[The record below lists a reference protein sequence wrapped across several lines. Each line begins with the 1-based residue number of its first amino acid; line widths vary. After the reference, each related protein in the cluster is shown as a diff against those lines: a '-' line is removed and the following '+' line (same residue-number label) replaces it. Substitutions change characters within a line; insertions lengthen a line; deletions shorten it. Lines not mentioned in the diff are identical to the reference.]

1 MGSVSISNKL
11 TKTSVKLSVDNSGN
25 VLQSEEIVVKP
36 GQNKFDVIKEQR
48 AKRLGIK

>member
-11 TKTSVKLSVDNSGN
+11 TKTSAKIDKNGN
-25 VLQSEEIVVKP
+25 IIEEITVKP
-36 GQNKFDVIKEQR
+36 GQSKFDVIKEQR